1 MAQYTETL
9 NKKFFKNITFL
20 DEISNDSKFSP
31 HLRTDILNL
40 LFFYDFLYV
49 LVLPEFINIVSILY
63 YTFIEFIILFYN
75 FLVISFTQYKK
86 YMI

>member
-1 MAQYTETL
+1 MEYTETR
-9 NKKFFKNITFL
+9 NKKFFKNIKFL
-20 DEISNDSKFSP
+20 DEISNDPKFYT

-40 LFFYDFLYV
+40 LFLYDFLYV

-63 YTFIEFIILFYN
+63 YTFIEFITLFYN